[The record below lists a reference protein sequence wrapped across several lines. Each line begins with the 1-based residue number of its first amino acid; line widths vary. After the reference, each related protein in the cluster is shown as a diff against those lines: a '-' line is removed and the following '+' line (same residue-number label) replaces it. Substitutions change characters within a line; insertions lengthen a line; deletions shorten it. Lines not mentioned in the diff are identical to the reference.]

1 MTFKTPLG
9 TDLVQ
14 KFKFT
19 HYLKKP
25 CPYAIRVERLGQ
37 GAAKVVPS
45 KDKGVKDKGAIPADF
60 IPDVQTITVQA
71 APSHEGVDQEIGIKF
86 EPSTLGEVR
95 ATLFISS
102 PEGGEYQCL
111 LIGIASPPAPKG
123 PIKIGAKS
131 QSVEFKNPFFEP
143 GQFTIRLD
151 NPSFTT
157 TAKTI
162 TPADVNVSPIVHL
175 NIFRQRKLSMYQ

>member
-25 CPYAIRVERLGQ
+25 CPYTIRAERLGQ
-37 GAAKVVPS
+37 GAKVVANPA
-45 KDKGVKDKGAIPADF
+45 KDKGGKDKGALPADF
-60 IPDVQTITVQA
+60 IPDVQTITVPA
-71 APSHEGVDQEIGIKF
+71 ATSYEGVDQEIGIRF
-86 EPSTLGEVR
+86 EPSALGEVR
-95 ATLFISS
+95 ATLIISS

-131 QSVEFKNPFFEP
+131 QSVEFKNPFFDSY
-143 GQFTIRLD
+143 QFTIRLD

-162 TPADVNVSPIVHL
+162 TQADVSFRLIFHL
-175 NIFRQRKLSMYQ
+175 NYELG